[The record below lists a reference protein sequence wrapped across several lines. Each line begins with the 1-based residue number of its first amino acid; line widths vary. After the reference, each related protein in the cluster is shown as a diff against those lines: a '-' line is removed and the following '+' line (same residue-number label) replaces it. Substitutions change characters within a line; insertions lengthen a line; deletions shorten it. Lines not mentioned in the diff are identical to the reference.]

1 MSQDCGNILMGP
13 VTVWYGPAG
22 SVEAAPDET
31 SVNYGAD
38 WSGNWTEVGVTNE
51 ALTFGVTTETV
62 NAMVE
67 QRLMPVKTRR
77 SSLEVAF
84 ETALAEITA
93 TNVSLG
99 LPGSVSTT
107 AAASAQK
114 GYEQFDF
121 EGNDFSIDERS
132 WGFEGEYVDDDGVSQ
147 PARVYVRKGNGFM
160 NGDLEWSRASEGVG
174 MPLRVVA
181 LDDCSGSTPWHFQR
195 VTAAATA

>member
-1 MSQDCGNILMGP
+1 MAQDCGNILMGP

-31 SVNYGAD
+31 TVDYNDAWG
-38 WSGNWTEVGVTNE
+38 GNWTEVGVTNAPLSFGIETEEVE
-51 ALTFGVTTETV
+51 AR
-62 NAMVE
+62 VE

-77 SSLEVAF
+77 SGLSAAF

-93 TNVSLG
+93 TNMSLG
-99 LPGSVSTT
+99 APGTVSTT

-114 GYEQFDF
+114 GFEQFDF
-121 EGNDFSIDERS
+121 SGNDFSIDERS
-132 WGFEGEYVDDDGVSQ
+132 WGFEGEYVDDNGVSQ
-147 PARVYVRKGNGFM
+147 PARVYIRKGNGFT
-160 NGDLEWSRASEGVG
+160 NGPLEWSRESEGVG